1 MFRVPGFGHAVRM
14 NRTSISGHAPRWSST
29 RRWLLRVAL
38 ALLALYALYL
48 AAANLWINTAWGER
62 TLNRKPEKFQMHWA
76 GGHSWWPGRV
86 SLREVKLQ
94 GQVRRIAWQAQA
106 SAVQG
111 EIALWPLLRRELH
124 VPWVQADGVSGGVHR
139 AERELPVPPP
149 RDGGWVL
156 RFDRITS
163 DSLTRGE
170 FDGLRLDGEGSA
182 QVGFVK
188 QLRGGPMELLPS
200 RAAFRKAR
208 LARDGEEV
216 LREAELDATF
226 AIARHRREEAP
237 GLRKLLK
244 TDARLKL
251 RGITSAIDVTPVPGG
266 VTLAL
271 VPGRGQANIDLGFSG
286 GALTPGSRLQW
297 SMPIGGSD
305 ASGVSRTDALGIA
318 LAVDRQDI
326 ALKVKAPPLAQGRM
340 SVDADLRLRGRELP
354 LGDFPSLLP
363 RASGHVVGR
372 WRFSSLHWITSLF
385 PRMPWLQLE
394 GAGDVDADV
403 QVVNGQ
409 LAAGSRIGVPEV
421 DAVADVM
428 GNRIRGRAHADIRL
442 DAGPKGELVPRLQAV
457 MEQFHVASVRAPQR
471 PYVQGRNLRLFL
483 NADGPLQDLR
493 NAMRGRVVFDN
504 ANVPDLRV
512 YNPYLPRRHMR
523 FDGGA
528 GFLSGDLS
536 LDTAGDVGHGRLRI
550 TGRGARMHLAGI
562 DLRGD
567 VDIGLALRRADLRR
581 RAFVADGSTVQFRN
595 LGFREPGGDARSG
608 WWAKLRL
615 DRARLDVDRPLS
627 AGGSAAVQM
636 KDVGFLLA
644 LFSRKKDYPKW
655 VYRLVDAGQAQAD
668 GRVQWRDDV
677 LVLDRV
683 KANNDRFDLQAR
695 LRLQGPRRSGQLYA
709 RWGVL
714 SAGLELQDNARRWHL
729 VKAREWYQGQP
740 DLLR

>member
-1 MFRVPGFGHAVRM
+1 M
-14 NRTSISGHAPRWSST
+14 S
-29 RRWLLRVAL
+29 LRVVVG
-38 ALLALYALYL
+38 LLAVYALYL
-48 AAANLWINTAWGER
+48 AAANAWINTTWGER

-86 SLREVKLQ
+86 TLREVRLQ

-106 SAVQG
+106 G
-111 EIALWPLLRRELH
+111 EVRARIALSPLLRRELH
-124 VPWVQADGVSGGVHR
+124 VPWLQADEVRGNVRR
-139 AERELPVPPP
+139 AARELPVPPP
-149 RDGGWVL
+149 GEGGWVL
-156 RFDRITS
+156 RFDRIAS
-163 DSLTRGE
+163 DSVRQGE
-170 FDGLRLDGEGSA
+170 FDGLRLEGQGSA
-182 QVGFVK
+182 RVGFVK

-200 RAAFRKAR
+200 QARFQKAR
-208 LARDGEEV
+208 LVHDGEEV
-216 LREAELDATF
+216 LRDAELDATF
-226 AIARHRREEAP
+226 AIARHRREEAA

-251 RGITSAIDVTPVPGG
+251 RGATSALDVTPVPGG

-271 VPGRGQANIDLGFSG
+271 VPGRGHADIDLGFSKG
-286 GALTPGSRLQW
+286 TLTPGSRLRW
-297 SMPIGGSD
+297 SMPVGGRD
-305 ASGVSRTDALGIA
+305 AAGAARADALGIA
-318 LAVDRQDI
+318 LAVDQRDI
-326 ALKVKAPPLAQGRM
+326 ALRVKAPPLAEGRM
-340 SVDADLRLRGRELP
+340 SVDADLRLRGRGIP
-354 LGDFPSLLP
+354 LDDFPSLLP

-372 WRFSSLHWITSLF
+372 WRFSSLQWITSLF
-385 PRMPWLQLE
+385 PQAPWLRLE

-403 QVVNGQ
+403 QVVDGE
-409 LAAGSRIGVPEV
+409 LASGSRIGVPEV
-421 DAVADVM
+421 EAVADVM

-442 DAGPKGELVPRLQAV
+442 DADAKGQRVPRLRAV
-457 MEQFHVASVRAPQR
+457 MEQFHVASARAPDR

-483 NADGPLQDLR
+483 DADGDLQDLR
-493 NAMRGRVVFDN
+493 NAVRGRVVFDN

-536 LDTAGDVGHGRLRI
+536 LDTAGDVGQGRLRI
-550 TGRGARMHLAGI
+550 TGRNARMHLAGI

-567 VDIGLALRRADLRR
+567 VDIGLALRRADLKR

-595 LGFREPGGDARSG
+595 LGFREPGGEARSG
-608 WWAKLRL
+608 WWTKLRL

-627 AGGSAAVQM
+627 AGGSAAVRM

-644 LFSRKKDYPKW
+644 LFSRQKDYPKW
-655 VYRLVDAGQAQAD
+655 IYRLVDAGQAQAD

-683 KANNDRFDLQAR
+683 KANNQRFDVQAR
-695 LRLQGPRRSGQLYA
+695 LRLQGARRTGQLYA

-714 SAGLELQDNARRWHL
+714 SAGLELQDDARRWHL
-729 VKAREWYQGQP
+729 VKAREWYEAQP